1 MTTDGTY
8 LVSGAHDRTIKVWTM
23 ANMMEYRN
31 MAGHN
36 NFVLK
41 VKVTPN
47 NKNVISSSSDNTM
60 RMWDIEEGKQIA
72 ILQGHKGYVKGIN
85 IGPNGKYLLSASL
98 DETMRVW
105 DLDTKKPL
113 QIFKSDKN
121 CRFSACDFS
130 TDLRYIFGAGERDF
144 RITTYNFLSSDER
157 VASKRSPIVSNV
169 ERFVRET
176 GDDWKGS
183 IYALKFLIPGL
194 AESFYRYTI
203 PGEGGNFDEKL
214 RLLNYIYFPM
224 LPEFYSLLH
233 VASTAPF
240 PKLLRQLLI

>member
-144 RITTYNFLSSDER
+144 RITTYNFLS
-157 VASKRSPIVSNV
+157 
-169 ERFVRET
+169 
-176 GDDWKGS
+176 
-183 IYALKFLIPGL
+183 
-194 AESFYRYTI
+194 
-203 PGEGGNFDEKL
+203 
-214 RLLNYIYFPM
+214 
-224 LPEFYSLLH
+224 
-233 VASTAPF
+233 
-240 PKLLRQLLI
+240 